1 MFLALRDVEEHI
13 YRHHKSAQS
22 LLPASICKRIHNV
35 HHPSD
40 PVVSLCAGVCVCAC
54 MRVYMCVCLWYMFA
68 VNELNT
74 PWDLLNMVTIMRW
87 AY

>member
-1 MFLALRDVEEHI
+1 MFILGSPLGMFLALRDVEEHI

-40 PVVSLCAGVCVCAC
+40 PVVSLCVGVCVCAC
-54 MRVYMCVCLWYMFA
+54 VHACVHVCLS
-68 VNELNT
+68 V
-74 PWDLLNMVTIMRW
+74 VHVCCQ
-87 AY
+87 